1 MATVGFLH
9 SGSRENFIDAWNAF
23 RKMVPSNVQIKDRY
37 AKDDVG
43 MLKKHAAELA
53 NDPDVR
59 VIVAAG
65 GPQPALILKD
75 LTKKPIVF
83 TTVADPV
90 LSGLVDS
97 LEAPGRNL
105 TGMAGQTSEL
115 DAARLERLVEF
126 AQANIKQGDK
136 IGVLIKEGRDRANEH
151 LKKVED
157 KSREARI
164 SVPLVR
170 IEVSTLAGIEE
181 AFESFKQEGVKGVVV
196 TADSFFNNNR
206 KEVVKQAAA
215 KRLPTIYQWKEF
227 VEAGGLASYGP
238 SLLEAY
244 EVAGKAV
251 TDILING
258 KKPETMPC
266 SKPSRFEFCVSKS
279 VADDLGLTLPQQM
292 LGDTVKVIEKR

>member
-1 MATVGFLH
+1 
-9 SGSRENFIDAWNAF
+9 
-23 RKMVPSNVQIKDRY
+23 
-37 AKDDVG
+37 
-43 MLKKHAAELA
+43 
-53 NDPDVR
+53 
-59 VIVAAG
+59 
-65 GPQPALILKD
+65 
-75 LTKKPIVF
+75 
-83 TTVADPV
+83 
-90 LSGLVDS
+90 
-97 LEAPGRNL
+97 
-105 TGMAGQTSEL
+105 MAGQTSEL

-170 IEVSTLAGIEE
+170 IEVSTVAGIEE

>member
-9 SGSRENFIDAWNAF
+9 SGSRENFVDAWAVF
-23 RKMVPSNVQIKDRY
+23 RRSIPSNIPIKDRY
-37 AKDDVG
+37 AKDDPG
-43 MLKKHAAELA
+43 LLKRHAAELA
-53 NDPDVR
+53 NDPDIG

-65 GPQPALILKD
+65 GPQPALVLKD
-75 LTKKPIVF
+75 LTDKPIVF

-97 LEAPGRNL
+97 LERPGRNL

-126 AQANIKQGDK
+126 AQANIKAGDK
-136 IGVLIKEGRDRANEH
+136 IGVLIKEGRDHAIEH
-151 LKKVED
+151 LRSVEE
-157 KSREARI
+157 KSREARF
-164 SVPLVR
+164 SVPLVK

-181 AFESFKQEGVKGVVV
+181 AFEAFKQEGVKGVVV

-244 EVAGKAV
+244 EMAGKYV
-251 TDILING
+251 TEILIDG
-258 KKPETMPC
+258 KRPNAMPC
-266 SKPSRFEFCVSKS
+266 SKPSRFEFCVSKTA
-279 VADDLGLTLPQQM
+279 ADDLGLTVPQQL
-292 LGDTVKVIEKR
+292 LGETVQIIENR